1 MPIVWCKKKWCAS
14 AKKVDGAEVYYCTED
29 AISLENEEGCTSY
42 DPTVL
47 CENCKF
53 FDQRGDEYERRSID
67 CKYAERDSVICDD
80 FELGRPR

>member
-14 AKKVDGAEVYYCTED
+14 AKKVDGGDVYYCTET

-47 CENCKF
+47 CENCRF
-53 FDQRGDEYERRSID
+53 FDQRGEEDRRTFD
-67 CKYAERDSVICDD
+67 CTYAERDSIICDK

>member
-14 AKKVDGAEVYYCTED
+14 AKKVDGGDVYYCTET

-47 CENCKF
+47 CEKCRF
-53 FDQRGDEYERRSID
+53 FDQRGDEDRRTFD
-67 CKYAERDSVICDD
+67 CKYAERDSIICDK

>member
-14 AKKVDGAEVYYCTED
+14 AKKVDGGDVYYCTET

-47 CENCKF
+47 CENCRF
-53 FDQRGDEYERRSID
+53 FDQRGDEDRRTFD
-67 CKYAERDSVICDD
+67 CKYAERDSIICDK